1 MEALYRS
8 CCGID
13 VHKQFL
19 VACLLV
25 LDEKGR
31 PHQELRRFST
41 MTPEL
46 LSCVD
51 WLKAAQCQAIA
62 MESTGVYWKS
72 PFNLMEGHFEQVMI
86 VNAEHLKQV
95 PGRKTD
101 KKDAEW
107 DDTSPYDAG
116 SSAKLMIRR
125 RGVLKR
131 FGADF
136 RRNKHISESAPI
148 AYSLALLLSTSEQY

>member
-1 MEALYRS
+1 MEVLYRS

-25 LDEKGR
+25 IDEKGQQ
-31 PHQELRRFST
+31 HKELRRFST
-41 MTPEL
+41 MTSEL
-46 LSCVD
+46 LSCVE
-51 WLKAAQCQAIA
+51 WLKVAQCQAIA

-86 VNAEHLKQV
+86 VNAEHLKRV

-101 KKDAEW
+101 VKDAEW
-107 DDTSPYDAG
+107 ARP
-116 SSAKLMIRR
+116 
-125 RGVLKR
+125 
-131 FGADF
+131 
-136 RRNKHISESAPI
+136 
-148 AYSLALLLSTSEQY
+148 